1 MSEGQTSGDKVP
13 MIYYAACCQTD
24 HPHPRHRDE
33 MSAVTTRLI
42 EQLENTVIGYKPFH
56 DIRLVVFP
64 EFAHAGPIYETV
76 AELTEKLAVEV
87 PNEHTERL
95 GKVAKKHGVWIQS
108 GSFLEIDP
116 RWPDAL
122 FNTTVL
128 ISPEGEIASRYRKV
142 NPWIPW
148 EVHTSPHDI
157 PGYDEPMFPVTETDI
172 GKLGVATCYDWLFPE
187 TCRELTLGGAEVL
200 IRISA
205 YMDPWGATE
214 PMDWWTLINRSRAVE
229 NLAAVV
235 ACNQG
240 ASAENYPP
248 SSWPGSSMIVDMDG
262 RVLSRAA
269 EGPGQASVIGPIA
282 LGVIREER
290 QRRQGH
296 AMPLHLRSEAY
307 PLQRESH
314 FPGNPNPEQRTI
326 SGLDKQIRS
335 EKEKRGW

>member
-157 PGYDEPMFPVTETDI
+157 PGYDEPMFPVTETEI
-172 GKLGVATCYDWLFPE
+172 GKLGSAT
-187 TCRELTLGGAEVL
+187 R
-200 IRISA
+200 
-205 YMDPWGATE
+205 
-214 PMDWWTLINRSRAVE
+214 
-229 NLAAVV
+229 
-235 ACNQG
+235 
-240 ASAENYPP
+240 
-248 SSWPGSSMIVDMDG
+248 
-262 RVLSRAA
+262 
-269 EGPGQASVIGPIA
+269 
-282 LGVIREER
+282 
-290 QRRQGH
+290 
-296 AMPLHLRSEAY
+296 
-307 PLQRESH
+307 
-314 FPGNPNPEQRTI
+314 
-326 SGLDKQIRS
+326 
-335 EKEKRGW
+335 